1 MAWREA
7 QASTVTVFPGFLH
20 VGFICPACGAKWE
33 GIAAIGVEGVQCPKC
48 GAHDES
54 FVWLPDADDPQRATM
69 PHDGC
74 WLTGEFP
81 LQMEVRPFRA
91 EDINAAFDKDV
102 KPLFPLTWRQR
113 IMVRLLNWLIGKL
126 VEVR

>member
-20 VGFICPACGAKWE
+20 VSFVCPACGAKWE

-54 FVWLPDADDPQRATM
+54 FVWLPDDDDPQRATM

-74 WLTGEFP
+74 WLTGEFVP
-81 LQMEVRPFRA
+81 VEMQGE
-91 EDINAAFDKDV
+91 E
-102 KPLFPLTWRQR
+102 KPVSEYSLVARVLVWCVTGL
-113 IMVRLLNWLIGKL
+113 VRLI
-126 VEVR
+126 ERVR

>member
-1 MAWREA
+1 MWREA
-7 QASTVTVFPGFLH
+7 QDCLVSMFPGFMYARLH
-20 VGFICPACGAKWE
+20 CPECGHEWNGVAAVGMTGVACPACGFR
-33 GIAAIGVEGVQCPKC
+33 
-48 GAHDES
+48 DRD
-54 FVWLPDADDPQRATM
+54 FVWRAPADHFSRAM